1 LDYLKLGVERC
12 ISSARSGHGFLQTY
26 RKDDGTRVSVSHF
39 FESLKSKRRLANLSS
54 VNQLM
59 RPYLTDQNG
68 DTLAEIEE
76 FKNWHLYAAD
86 GHYHK
91 AAIFDPKTKAD
102 HSEKD
107 PSKSPTGHFFALDLR
122 QHHLGYLDLAQ
133 AQDGKKSEHDIT
145 VLKRQELET
154 LRQGARKGHKVLS
167 LWDRACIDYGFWG
180 KAKSQKGIY
189 FCTLE
194 KSNSV
199 TNMIREHSLIN
210 YSDSRNEGLISDRL
224 VETSAGYELR
234 QIIYVN
240 PIDNVEYRYLTNEMT
255 LPAWALVL
263 LYKHRWDI
271 EKVFD
276 ELKTK
281 LEEHRSWASSV
292 EAKKAHANFLCLTHK
307 LMLLLEDHLRK
318 NEKMEDQVEPKKK
331 LIRARSLH
339 SNRKPSTQM
348 SFINGFFTRATQRT
362 VRFIRWLRHG
372 LSHQLLYRNSLAEL
386 AIVWECQTT

>member
-1 LDYLKLGVERC
+1 MAQYDRNLTLPDFFFKSLVDCYPLSDSQYLCHELSDLDYLKLGVERC

-154 LRQGARKGHKVLS
+154 LRQGARNL
-167 LWDRACIDYGFWG
+167 
-180 KAKSQKGIY
+180 
-189 FCTLE
+189 
-194 KSNSV
+194 
-199 TNMIREHSLIN
+199 
-210 YSDSRNEGLISDRL
+210 
-224 VETSAGYELR
+224 
-234 QIIYVN
+234 
-240 PIDNVEYRYLTNEMT
+240 
-255 LPAWALVL
+255 
-263 LYKHRWDI
+263 
-271 EKVFD
+271 
-276 ELKTK
+276 
-281 LEEHRSWASSV
+281 
-292 EAKKAHANFLCLTHK
+292 KKAFTFA
-307 LMLLLEDHLRK
+307 LL
-318 NEKMEDQVEPKKK
+318 KK
-331 LIRARSLH
+331 
-339 SNRKPSTQM
+339 
-348 SFINGFFTRATQRT
+348 ATVLPT
-362 VRFIRWLRHG
+362 
-372 LSHQLLYRNSLAEL
+372 
-386 AIVWECQTT
+386 